1 MGGSC
6 ASIAAGGPAPRPVAC
21 ASGSHRGASL
31 VLDRDAIL
39 AAVELAGLAD
49 ELLGQRTGTTASPSW
64 PCPDPQHA
72 HTAREPRDVTIY
84 LTRSGEQ
91 RWHCHGCGSGGTA
104 IDLVMKARRTGV
116 RDALLFL
123 DRYARAGPS
132 TPTAARPTATT
143 PIPPEDRHL
152 RTGFDAWVA
161 HASHLLWQPYGDT
174 VREWLTRTRRVPDAV
189 LQANRIGA
197 TAITPDHVLPTRRD
211 DLVRVH
217 AGAAAPAA
225 VLPVIAKEQAIYAQL
240 RLINP
245 AADQP
250 AYLNPPGSGTTRHP
264 RLGLY
269 RPPQRH
275 HPEILVTN
283 GIIDAL
289 SANAAGYRAAAVL
302 SPVLAD
308 AEVAVHLSRLQGPL
322 VLALDPTG
330 PGDEAT
336 DRLMHHLTARGRRPS
351 MLPALHGDLNET
363 LVATNDW
370 PRKLTAH
377 VRHATASNP
386 PDLVSTL

>member
-1 MGGSC
+1 VGGSRAC
-6 ASIAAGGPAPRPVAC
+6 VAAGGPAPRPVAC
-21 ASGSHRGASL
+21 VLGSDRGASL

-64 PCPDPQHA
+64 PCPNPHHA
-72 HTAREPRDVTIY
+72 HTAREPSDVTIY

-91 RWHCHGCGSGGTA
+91 RWHCHGCGTGGTA

-123 DRYARAGPS
+123 DRYARSPS
-132 TPTAARPTATT
+132 TPAAARPTATT
-143 PIPPEDRHL
+143 PIPPEDRHP
-152 RTGFDAWVA
+152 RTGLDAWVA
-161 HASHLLWQPYGDT
+161 HASHLLWQPYGDA
-174 VREWLTRTRRVPDAV
+174 VREWLTCTRRIPDVV
-189 LQANRIGA
+189 LRANRIGA
-197 TAITPDHVLPTRRD
+197 TAITPDHVLSTRRD

-225 VLPVIAKEQAIYAQL
+225 VLPVIAKDQAIYVQL

-245 AADQP
+245 PADQP
-250 AYLNPPGSGTTRHP
+250 AYLNPPTSATTRHP

-269 RPPQRH
+269 RPPQRQQ
-275 HPEILVTN
+275 PEILVTN

-302 SPVLAD
+302 SPGLAD
-308 AEVAVHLSRLQGPL
+308 AEVAVHLSRLHGPL
-322 VLALDPTG
+322 VLALDPNG

-336 DRLMHHLTARGRRPS
+336 DRLMHHLTLRGRRPAI
-351 MLPALHGDLNET
+351 LPALHGDLNET
-363 LVATNDW
+363 LVAANDW
-370 PRKLTAH
+370 PRKLAAH
-377 VRHATASNP
+377 VRHATASSP
-386 PDLVSTL
+386 PDLVPGL